1 MARFQ
6 ASHQNL
12 ICSQRHDMVSVN
24 DPWVRMLIE
33 LLDGTRNQK
42 EVTEDLL
49 EAHIA
54 GKLPELVFIDSDL
67 PEEEQEVDI
76 AVMPRTEVLD
86 KLEIRVHEILKSLLE
101 NGVLVS

>member
-1 MARFQ
+1 
-6 ASHQNL
+6 
-12 ICSQRHDMVSVN
+12 MVSVN

-33 LLDGTRNQK
+33 LLDGTRTQS
-42 EVTEDLL
+42 EVTEALL

-67 PEEEQEVDI
+67 PEEEQEVDVTVI
-76 AVMPRTEVLD
+76 PRAEVLER
-86 KLEIRVHEILKSLLE
+86 LGTRVNEILKSLLE